1 MPSSTS
7 SFERVIP
14 DRRWLRMAAVSVAL
28 TTLLLSGWEI
38 LARRRGFAA
47 GLDDTPELW
56 AATRRS
62 FDAAPRDGI
71 VLVGSSRMLFDFDLD
86 VAEQALG
93 VRPIELAVAGSNE
106 LAGLEHIAAV
116 ASFHGTVLV
125 SYVPHLTFLPPD
137 AATGGLK
144 KRIASYERGSLA
156 QRVSYRMFQWLDGRL
171 AFINGGELTI
181 RKMIEQLDV
190 PQRAGAEPAAM
201 FLPYLVSVDADRRG
215 RLFDGVLT
223 DPGRRDQIR
232 AAWLFPDAPS
242 TDPVE
247 QQIAER
253 ETIRQQVLWR
263 ERAAVDKIR
272 ARGGRVIYI
281 RFPSSGG
288 VLANEETDLPRNL
301 SWDALLAVTG
311 APGIH
316 FQDYPQL
323 ASFDCPE
330 WSHLSN
336 ADSIEFTRRL
346 MPILKPLLR

>member
-14 DRRWLRMAAVSVAL
+14 DRSWLRMAAVSAAL
-28 TTLLLSGWEI
+28 ATLLLAGWEI
-38 LARRRGFAA
+38 LARKRGFEPA
-47 GLDDTPELW
+47 LDDVPELW
-56 AATRRS
+56 AQARRT

-93 VRPIELAVAGSNE
+93 VRPIELALPGSNE
-106 LAGLEHIAAV
+106 LAGLEHVAAD
-116 ASFHGTVLV
+116 ATFHGTVLV
-125 SYVPHLTFLPPD
+125 SYVPMLTFLPPD
-137 AATGGLK
+137 AATRGLK
-144 KRIASYERGSLA
+144 KRIGSYEHGSLA
-156 QRVSYRMFQWLDGRL
+156 QRASYRMFQLLDAHF
-171 AFINGGELTI
+171 AFINNEELTI
-181 RKMIEQLDV
+181 RKLIEQLDL
-190 PQRAGAEPAAM
+190 PQRAGAEGNAM
-201 FLPYLVSVDADRRG
+201 FLPYLVGLDADRRG

-223 DPGRRDQIR
+223 DTARRDQIR
-232 AAWLFPDAPS
+232 AAWLFPDPPS
-242 TDPVE
+242 HDPIE

-253 ETIRQQVLWR
+253 ETVRQQVLWR

-272 ARGGRVIYI
+272 GRGGRVIYI

-288 VLANEETDLPRNL
+288 VLAREEANLPRDL
-301 SWDALLAVTG
+301 TWDALLAVTG
-311 APGIH
+311 APGIN

-323 ASFDCPE
+323 AFECPE

-346 MPILKPLLR
+346 MPLAKPLLK

>member
-14 DRRWLRMAAVSVAL
+14 DRAWLRLAALSAL
-28 TTLLLSGWEI
+28 LATWLLAGWEI
-38 LARRRGFAA
+38 LARRRGFTAR
-47 GLDDTPELW
+47 LDDTPELW
-56 AATRRS
+56 AATRRT
-62 FDAAPRDGI
+62 FDASPRDGI

-86 VAEQALG
+86 EAERALG
-93 VRPIELAVAGSNE
+93 VRPIELALPGTNE
-106 LAGLEHIAAV
+106 LAGLEHVAADT
-116 ASFHGTVLV
+116 SFHGTVLV

-137 AATGGLK
+137 AASGGLK
-144 KRIASYERGSLA
+144 KRIASYDHGSLA
-156 QRVSYRMFQWLDGRL
+156 QRVSYRMFQQLDARL
-171 AFINGGELTI
+171 AFINPELTI
-181 RKMIEQLDV
+181 RKLIEQLDM
-190 PQRAGAEPAAM
+190 PQRAGAEGNAM

-223 DPGRRDQIR
+223 DTARRDQIR
-232 AAWLFPDAPS
+232 ANWVFPDPPS
-242 TDPVE
+242 HDPVE
-247 QQIAER
+247 QQVAER
-253 ETIRQQVLWR
+253 ESIRQQVLWR

-281 RFPSSGG
+281 RFPSTGG
-288 VLANEETDLPRNL
+288 VLAREEADLPRAL
-301 SWDALLAVTG
+301 TWDALLAVTG

-336 ADSIEFTRRL
+336 ADSVEFTRRL
-346 MPILKPLLR
+346 MPLVKPLLR